1 MHSLSGTTVLTRWTC
16 AERSFSKLIM
26 KHGTSV
32 TRKQGQPLKKQL
44 TRYFSSDD
52 VDEDGIV

>member
-1 MHSLSGTTVLTRWTC
+1 
-16 AERSFSKLIM
+16 M